1 MREEPLR
8 SARRAIDLEPLLR
21 PRSVAVLGASDRP
34 SPGRMIIESLDRI
47 GFPGPIYPVNPKD
60 KTLFGRRSYPSIA
73 DLPEAVD
80 VLAICVN
87 HTRVLEHMR
96 PAALRGVRAAIIF
109 DGGFAERGDDGRRR
123 QDELVAICREGGI
136 ALCGPNCMGVVSPHA
151 RSSVYIQALRDPARL
166 GGDVGLISQ
175 SGSICIGL
183 LADCRR
189 FGWSHVIS
197 SGNEAVLAAV
207 DFLEY
212 LIDDPAT
219 RVIALFLETVR
230 EPARF
235 VAALDRA
242 ADRGKP
248 VVVLKV
254 GRSERARRAIT
265 SHTGGL
271 AGEVRV
277 FSAVLRA
284 HRAIEVGELDE
295 MVEVLACCQGSRRP
309 SGRRLAVMTASGGQA
324 ELLLDLATAAGL
336 SLPPL
341 SPAARDELQRALGS
355 LTGDGNPLD
364 AWGNGDYAT
373 NFPRAISLLGA
384 DPGYDAVTFC
394 SDSFDDQP
402 YGTPERLMA
411 YARVLAEGAARSSKP
426 FYYMTT
432 RSGIFRRDVL
442 AYLRSTASPVI
453 GGRDGASE
461 RSTDSRAGP
470 SLARQPARPTPVAPT
485 ARRLLAAGRRQH
497 SRADAKRVLAEAGL
511 PVAGERL
518 VSALPEARAAA
529 VALGYPIALKVVSDD
544 IPHRT
549 ELGLVAV
556 GLRDERELALE
567 WERMS
572 RRLEETGKRGA
583 IAGFLI
589 QEMARDGFEVFAGVS
604 VDPDWGPVLAFGA
617 GGVLVEALGD
627 VALRPLPLRDGEAE
641 AMIAETRAGALLAG
655 YRGRPP
661 GDVLA
666 LARCLTALA
675 DFAWAEREHVAEI
688 DVNPIVVRE
697 RGRGCVVVDALIVP
711 RAVAAPPGP
720 AVP

>member
-1 MREEPLR
+1 M
-8 SARRAIDLEPLLR
+8 
-21 PRSVAVLGASDRP
+21 AVLGASDRP

-47 GFPGPIYPVNPKD
+47 GFPGRIYPVNPKYE
-60 KTLFGRRSYPSIA
+60 TLFGRPCYPSIA

-80 VLAICVN
+80 LLAVCVN
-87 HTRVLEHMR
+87 HARVLEHMR
-96 PAALRGVRAAIIF
+96 PAARRGVRAAIVF
-109 DGGFAERGDDGRRR
+109 DGGFAERGEEGRRR
-123 QDELVAICREGGI
+123 QDELVGICREAGI
-136 ALCGPNCMGVVSPHA
+136 ALCGPNCMGVVNPHA
-151 RSSVYIQALRDPARL
+151 RSSVYIQTLVDPAL
-166 GGDVGLISQ
+166 LAGNVGLISQ
-175 SGSICIGL
+175 SGSIVIGL

-197 SGNEAVLAAV
+197 SGNEAVLHAV
-207 DFLEY
+207 DYLEY

-230 EPARF
+230 EPERF

-254 GRSERARRAIT
+254 GRSDRARRAIT

-271 AGEVRV
+271 AGEARV

-295 MVEVLACCQGSRRP
+295 MVEVLACCQGPRWP
-309 SGRRLAVMTASGGQA
+309 TGRRIAVMTASGGQA
-324 ELLLDLATAAGL
+324 ELILDLATAAGL
-336 SLPPL
+336 HLPPL
-341 SPAARDELQRALGS
+341 SDASRGAMKQAIGT

-394 SDSFDDQP
+394 GDSFDDQP
-402 YGTPERLMA
+402 FGTPERLMA
-411 YARVLAEGAARSSKP
+411 YARLLAEGAAESPKP

-442 AYLRSTASPVI
+442 AFLRERGIPVI
-453 GGRDGASE
+453 GGTRQGLGAIDRLARWSE
-461 RSTDSRAGP
+461 SPGAPRPESAGP
-470 SLARQPARPTPVAPT
+470 GRLAHLLAGGFRPTI
-485 ARRLLAAGRRQH
+485 H
-497 SRADAKRVLAEAGL
+497 EHDAKRLLAEAGV
-511 PVAGERL
+511 PIVGERL
-518 VSALPEARAAA
+518 VTGLPAARAAA
-529 VALGYPIALKVVSDD
+529 VALGYPVVLKAVSDD
-544 IPHRT
+544 IPHRS

-556 GLRDERELALE
+556 GLSDERDLTGA

-572 RRLEETGKRGA
+572 RRLDETGKRGV
-583 IAGFLI
+583 IAGFLV
-589 QEMARDGFEVFAGVS
+589 QEMAHDGLEVFAGVNT
-604 VDPDWGPVLAFGA
+604 DPDWGPVLAFGA

-627 VALRPLPLRDGEAE
+627 VALRPLPLRDGDAE

-661 GDVLA
+661 GDLAA

-675 DFAWAEREHVAEI
+675 DFAWAERHHLAEV
-688 DVNPIVVRE
+688 DVNPIIVSE
-697 RGRGCVVVDALIVP
+697 RGCAVVDALIVP
-711 RAVAAPPGP
+711 RDRLS
-720 AVP
+720 

>member
-1 MREEPLR
+1 
-8 SARRAIDLEPLLR
+8 
-21 PRSVAVLGASDRP
+21 
-34 SPGRMIIESLDRI
+34 MIIESLDRI
-47 GFPGPIYPVNPKD
+47 GFPGQVYPVNPKYE
-60 KTLFGRRSYPSIA
+60 TLFGRPCYPSIA

-80 VLAICVN
+80 LLAVCVN
-87 HTRVLEHMR
+87 HARVLEHMR
-96 PAALRGVRAAIIF
+96 PAARRGVRAAIIF
-109 DGGFAERGDDGRRR
+109 DGGFAERGDEGRRR
-123 QDELVAICREGGI
+123 QDELVEICREAGI
-136 ALCGPNCMGVVSPHA
+136 ALCGPNCMGVVNPHA
-151 RSSVYIQALRDPARL
+151 RSSVYIQTLADPAL
-166 GGDVGLISQ
+166 LAGNVGLISQ

-197 SGNEAVLAAV
+197 SGNEAVLPAV
-207 DFLEY
+207 DYLEY

-230 EPARF
+230 EPERF

-271 AGEVRV
+271 AGEARV

-295 MVEVLACCQGSRRP
+295 MVEVLACCQGPRWP
-309 SGRRLAVMTASGGQA
+309 TGRRLAVMTASGGQA
-324 ELLLDLATAAGL
+324 ELILDLATAAGL
-336 SLPPL
+336 HLPPL
-341 SPAARDELQRALGS
+341 SDAARDAMQRSIGTV
-355 LTGDGNPLD
+355 TGDGNPLD

-384 DPGYDAVTFC
+384 DPGHDVVTFC

-402 YGTPERLMA
+402 FGTPERLMA
-411 YARVLAEGAARSSKP
+411 YARLLAEGAAESPKP

-442 AYLRSTASPVI
+442 AFLRERGIAVI
-453 GGRDGASE
+453 GGTRQGLGAVDRLARWTESPGAL
-461 RSTDSRAGP
+461 RPGASRAGR
-470 SLARQPARPTPVAPT
+470 LAH
-485 ARRLLAAGRRQH
+485 LLAGGP
-497 SRADAKRVLAEAGL
+497 RATIHEHDAKRVLAEAGL
-511 PVAGERL
+511 PVVGERL
-518 VSALPEARAAA
+518 VTGLPEARAAA
-529 VALGYPIALKVVSDD
+529 AALGYPVVLKVVSDD
-544 IPHRT
+544 IPHRS

-556 GLRDERELALE
+556 GLADERDLTGA
-567 WERMS
+567 WERML
-572 RRLEETGKRGA
+572 RRLDETGKRGV
-583 IAGFLI
+583 IAGFLV
-589 QEMARDGFEVFAGVS
+589 QEMAHDGLEVFAGVNT
-604 VDPDWGPVLAFGA
+604 DPDWGPVLAFGA

-627 VALRPLPLRDGEAE
+627 VALRPLPLRDGDAE

-661 GDVLA
+661 GDLA
-666 LARCLTALA
+666 GLARCLTALA
-675 DFAWAEREHVAEI
+675 DFAWAERHHLAEI
-688 DVNPIVVRE
+688 DVNPIVVSA
-697 RGRGCVVVDALIVP
+697 RGCAVVDALIVP
-711 RAVAAPPGP
+711 RGP
-720 AVP
+720 ITVS